1 MYITKINTTEKFKQA
16 KDFLLPYE
24 ADCVQLASYVR
35 KEMENLFVIKDDEST
50 AGIIYAKGTF
60 LHCIPGFEKSAAEL
74 SQVLSDFLSIH
85 HVTTVNG
92 SLTVSER
99 VSAILKAQGRR
110 LLEERRYYLMKIPAG
125 NDVNPPESPLT
136 PDDEIKRCNNPEHD
150 IDLLFELQKG
160 FVKEEVAVSWKNTSD
175 AEIRLILRQI
185 LKNQICLALFSD
197 GQAAAKVNTNAI
209 GWNCVQ
215 IGGVYTHPRF
225 RRNGYSWQL
234 LYNLCRRILRT
245 NRSAVLFVKEN
256 NIAARTLYQ
265 KLGFKDFGR
274 FSITYLEELT

>member
-1 MYITKINTTEKFKQA
+1 MNIEPLTDYDNA

-35 KEMENLFVIKDDEST
+35 KGMENLFVIKDDEST
-50 AGIIYAKGTF
+50 VGIIYAKGTF
-60 LHCIPGFEKSAAEL
+60 LHCIPHFTDCAVPLTK
-74 SQVLSDFLSIH
+74 VLSDFLLTH
-85 HVTTVNG
+85 PVTTING
-92 SLTVSER
+92 SLTVTEK
-99 VSAILKAQGRR
+99 VMEILQAQGRK
-110 LLEERRYYLMKIPAG
+110 LLQQKRYYLMKIPPENAL
-125 NDVNPPESPLT
+125 NPPESPLN
-136 PDDEIKRCNNPEHD
+136 PYDEIKRCNNPEHD

-160 FVKEEVAVSWKNTSD
+160 FVLEEVAASWKTTTD
-175 AEIRLILRQI
+175 AEIRLILKGI

-197 GQAAAKVNTNAI
+197 GEVAAKVNTNAI

-245 NRSAVLFVKEN
+245 GRSAVLFVKEN
-256 NIAARTLYQ
+256 NMPARTLYQ

-274 FSITYLEELT
+274 FSITYLYDG

>member
-35 KEMENLFVIKDDEST
+35 KEMENLFVIKDDERT

-60 LHCIPGFEKSAAEL
+60 LHCIPDFEKREEEL
-74 SQVLSDFLSIH
+74 TRVLSDFLLTH
-85 HVTTVNG
+85 HVTTING
-92 SLTVSER
+92 SLSVSEK
-99 VSAILKAQGRR
+99 VSSILQAQGRK
-110 LLEERRYYLMKIPAG
+110 LLAEKRYFLMKISAG
-125 NDVNPPESPLT
+125 DEVNPPESPLT

-150 IDLLFELQKG
+150 IDLLFELQEG
-160 FVKEEVAVSWKNTSD
+160 FVKEEVAASWKNTSD
-175 AEIRLILRQI
+175 AEIRLILKQI
-185 LKNQICLALFSD
+185 LKNQICLVLFSD

-215 IGGVYTHPRF
+215 IGGVYTHPRL

-245 NRSAVLFVKEN
+245 GRSAVLFVKEN
-256 NIAARTLYQ
+256 NMPARTLYQ
-265 KLGFKDFGR
+265 KLGFKDFAR
-274 FSITYLEELT
+274 FSITYFYDG